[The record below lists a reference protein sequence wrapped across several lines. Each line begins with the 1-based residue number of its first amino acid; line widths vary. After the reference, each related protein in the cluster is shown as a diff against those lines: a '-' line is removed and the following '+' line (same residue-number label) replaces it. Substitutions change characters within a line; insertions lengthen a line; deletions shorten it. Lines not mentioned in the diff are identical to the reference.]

1 MNGYHS
7 GLFQSESPVAE
18 FKDQTLTG
26 DVALDGN
33 IFRNIEFK
41 DAQLVYYGGVP
52 PTFDNC
58 RFNQASF
65 TFREHAANTLIFL
78 RAMMPES
85 TGMRS
90 IVDGLM
96 PELNG

>member
-1 MNGYHS
+1 M
-7 GLFQSESPVAE
+7 AE

-26 DVALDGN
+26 VVALDGA
-33 IFRNIEFK
+33 IFRNVEFK
-41 DAQLVYYGGVP
+41 DAVLTYDGGVP

-78 RAMMPES
+78 RAMTPAS